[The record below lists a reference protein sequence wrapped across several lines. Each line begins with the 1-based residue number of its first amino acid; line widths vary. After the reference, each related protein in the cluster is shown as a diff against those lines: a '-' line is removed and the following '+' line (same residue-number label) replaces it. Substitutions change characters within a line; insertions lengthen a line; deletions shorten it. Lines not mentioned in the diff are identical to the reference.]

1 MARRSIVER
10 IAQLEARK
18 KALQARLSKQER
30 AVDTR
35 RKVLLGAFLL
45 QRLETGHDPEFTR
58 RLSDWLKRELPG
70 FLIRENDRAL
80 FPEFIDQKPG
90 SDGGTSDTGTDAGHL
105 GDARHGVSDDTGDDA
120 GSAGSEPALPAADL
134 APAGDLRR

>member
-18 KALQARLSKQER
+18 KALQARLTKQER

-45 QRLETGHDPEFTR
+45 QRLENGHDPEFTR

-90 SDGGTSDTGTDAGHL
+90 SDGGTNDRGTDAGHR
-105 GDARHGVSDDTGDDA
+105 GDARHGVTDDP
-120 GSAGSEPALPAADL
+120 GSAGSEPALPPAHL
-134 APAGDLRR
+134 APAGDLR

>member
-1 MARRSIVER
+1 MARRSIAER

-30 AVDTR
+30 AIDTR
-35 RKVLLGAFLL
+35 RKVLLGALVL
-45 QRLETGHDPEFTR
+45 QRLETGTDPEFTR

-70 FLIRENDRAL
+70 FLTRENDRAL

-90 SDGGTSDTGTDAGHL
+90 SDAGAVSDGG
-105 GDARHGVSDDTGDDA
+105 ARHTDLDDP
-120 GSAGSEPALPAADL
+120 GSAASEPAPAL
-134 APAGDLRR
+134 ARDLR

>member
-1 MARRSIVER
+1 MARRSIPER
-10 IAQLEARK
+10 IAQLDARK

-45 QRLETGHDPEFTR
+45 QRLENGHDPEFTR
-58 RLSDWLKRELPG
+58 RLRDWVKRELPG

-80 FPEFIDQKPG
+80 FTDFIDQKPG
-90 SDGGTSDTGTDAGHL
+90 NDTGI
-105 GDARHGVSDDTGDDA
+105 VSDP
-120 GSAGSEPALPAADL
+120 SL
-134 APAGDLRR
+134 APAGDLR

>member
-35 RKVLLGAFLL
+35 RKVLLGALVI

-58 RLSDWLKRELPG
+58 RLSDWLRRELPG

-90 SDGGTSDTGTDAGHL
+90 SDTGASDRGTDAGHR
-105 GDARHGVSDDTGDDA
+105 GNARQVSSDDTGDDA
-120 GSAGSEPALPAADL
+120 GSIGSEPALPPAHL
-134 APAGDLRR
+134 TPAGDFR

>member
-1 MARRSIVER
+1 MARQSIVER

-45 QRLETGHDPEFTR
+45 QRLENGHDPEFTR

-90 SDGGTSDTGTDAGHL
+90 SDAGASDRSTDAGNR

-120 GSAGSEPALPAADL
+120 GSIGSEPAL
-134 APAGDLRR
+134 APIGDLR

>member
-45 QRLETGHDPEFTR
+45 QRLESGHDPEFTR

-90 SDGGTSDTGTDAGHL
+90 SDAGTSDRGGGAGNR
-105 GDARHGVSDDTGDDA
+105 GDARHVASDDT
-120 GSAGSEPALPAADL
+120 GSAGSEGPAHL
-134 APAGDLRR
+134 AMAGDLR

>member
-35 RKVLLGAFLL
+35 RKVLLGALVL

-58 RLSDWLKRELPG
+58 RLSDWLRRELPG

-90 SDGGTSDTGTDAGHL
+90 SDAGASSTGTDAAHGGGAHHAES
-105 GDARHGVSDDTGDDA
+105 GDR
-120 GSAGSEPALPAADL
+120 GSAASEPAFPQAHQDA
-134 APAGDLRR
+134 AGDLR

>member
-1 MARRSIVER
+1 MARRSIAER

-18 KALQARLSKQER
+18 KALQARLTKQER

-45 QRLETGHDPEFTR
+45 QRLENGHDPEFTR

-90 SDGGTSDTGTDAGHL
+90 SDAGAAAGGEAHDAASGDT
-105 GDARHGVSDDTGDDA
+105 
-120 GSAGSEPALPAADL
+120 GSAGSEPAVPPAHL
-134 APAGDLRR
+134 APAGDLR

>member
-35 RKVLLGAFLL
+35 RKVLLGALVL
-45 QRLETGHDPEFTR
+45 QRLETSNDPEFTR

-90 SDGGTSDTGTDAGHL
+90 SAGNVTAAVPG
-105 GDARHGVSDDTGDDA
+105 GDAHDPASGNHR
-120 GSAGSEPALPAADL
+120 SAASEAPAHPVL
-134 APAGDLRR
+134 AGDLR

>member
-35 RKVLLGAFLL
+35 RKVLLGALVL
-45 QRLETGHDPEFTR
+45 QRLETSNDPEFTR
-58 RLSDWLKRELPG
+58 RLSDWLRRELPG

-80 FPEFIDQKPG
+80 FPEFIEPKPG
-90 SDGGTSDTGTDAGHL
+90 SAGNVTTAVPR
-105 GDARHGVSDDTGDDA
+105 GDARPAASSDHEGTV
-120 GSAGSEPALPAADL
+120 SEPALPSAHHDA
-134 APAGDLRR
+134 AGDSR

>member
-1 MARRSIVER
+1 MER

-18 KALQARLSKQER
+18 KALQARLTKQER

-35 RKVLLGAFLL
+35 RKVLLGALVL

-90 SDGGTSDTGTDAGHL
+90 SAGNVTGAVSGGG
-105 GDARHGVSDDTGDDA
+105 ARNMFSDDTG
-120 GSAGSEPALPAADL
+120 SAEFEPTLPPAHL
-134 APAGDLRR
+134 TNAGDLR

>member
-1 MARRSIVER
+1 MARRSIAER

-45 QRLETGHDPEFTR
+45 QRLETAHDPEFTR
-58 RLSDWLKRELPG
+58 RLSDWLRRELPG

-90 SDGGTSDTGTDAGHL
+90 SDAGTSDAAAGV
-105 GDARHGVSDDTGDDA
+105 GDDGDEARHGVSDET
-120 GSAGSEPALPAADL
+120 GSAGSEPALQPAHL
-134 APAGDLRR
+134 APAGDRR

>member
-1 MARRSIVER
+1 MARRSIAER

-18 KALQARLSKQER
+18 KALQARLTKQER

-45 QRLETGHDPEFTR
+45 QRLESGHDPEFMR

-90 SDGGTSDTGTDAGHL
+90 SDAVTDAGHL
-105 GDARHGVSDDTGDDA
+105 GDARHRVSDDA
-120 GSAGSEPALPAADL
+120 GSAGSEPALPPAQL
-134 APAGDLRR
+134 ATAVDLR

>member
-90 SDGGTSDTGTDAGHL
+90 SDAGTSDNGRDAGHR
-105 GDARHGVSDDTGDDA
+105 GDARHGVSGDPGDDA
-120 GSAGSEPALPAADL
+120 GSVGSEPALTPAHQ
-134 APAGDLRR
+134 APVGDLR

>member
-1 MARRSIVER
+1 MARRSIAER

-18 KALQARLSKQER
+18 KALQARLTKQER

-35 RKVLLGAFLL
+35 RKVLLGALVL
-45 QRLETGHDPEFTR
+45 QRLENGHDPEFTR

-80 FPEFIDQKPG
+80 FPEFIEQKPG
-90 SDGGTSDTGTDAGHL
+90 SDAGASDRGKGAEPGGNAHHMASDYP
-105 GDARHGVSDDTGDDA
+105 
-120 GSAGSEPALPAADL
+120 GSAGSEPAHPPAHL
-134 APAGDLRR
+134 APTGDLR

>member
-1 MARRSIVER
+1 MARRSIPER

-18 KALQARLSKQER
+18 KALQARLTKQER

-45 QRLETGHDPEFTR
+45 QRLESSHDPEFTR

-80 FPEFIDQKPG
+80 FPDFIDHKPG
-90 SDGGTSDTGTDAGHL
+90 NDTGI
-105 GDARHGVSDDTGDDA
+105 V
-120 GSAGSEPALPAADL
+120 SEPSL
-134 APAGDLRR
+134 APVGDLR

>member
-35 RKVLLGAFLL
+35 RKVLLGAMVL
-45 QRLETGHDPEFTR
+45 QRLETSNDPEFTR
-58 RLSDWLKRELPG
+58 RLSDWLRRELPG

-90 SDGGTSDTGTDAGHL
+90 SAENVTGAEPPGGAHRAES
-105 GDARHGVSDDTGDDA
+105 GDHEG
-120 GSAGSEPALPAADL
+120 AGSEPALAQAHFDT
-134 APAGDLRR
+134 AGDLR

>member
-1 MARRSIVER
+1 MARRSIPER

-18 KALQARLSKQER
+18 KALQARLTKQER

-35 RKVLLGAFLL
+35 RKVLLGALVL
-45 QRLETGHDPEFTR
+45 QRLESGHDPEFTR

-80 FPEFIDQKPG
+80 FPEFIEQKLAAGGDRAANSGGAGGVLAGAADASGNP
-90 SDGGTSDTGTDAGHL
+90 SDGSGP
-105 GDARHGVSDDTGDDA
+105 R
-120 GSAGSEPALPAADL
+120 L
-134 APAGDLRR
+134 APAGDLR

>member
-1 MARRSIVER
+1 MARRSIAER

-18 KALQARLSKQER
+18 KALQARLTKQER

-35 RKVLLGAFLL
+35 RKVLLGALVL

-58 RLSDWLKRELPG
+58 RISDWLKRELPG

-80 FPEFIDQKPG
+80 FPEFIEPKPG
-90 SDGGTSDTGTDAGHL
+90 SDGGASDRGRDAGHR
-105 GDARHGVSDDTGDDA
+105 GDTHRGVADDTGDDA
-120 GSAGSEPALPAADL
+120 RSIGSEPALQPAHL
-134 APAGDLRR
+134 APAGDRR

>member
-35 RKVLLGAFLL
+35 RKVLLGALVL
-45 QRLETGHDPEFTR
+45 QRLETSNDPEFTR

-80 FPEFIDQKPG
+80 FPEFIEQKPG
-90 SDGGTSDTGTDAGHL
+90 SDAGASSTGTDTGHR
-105 GDARHGVSDDTGDDA
+105 GDARLAESGDHERV
-120 GSAGSEPALPAADL
+120 GSEPALAQAHHDT
-134 APAGDLRR
+134 AGDHQ

>member
-35 RKVLLGAFLL
+35 RKVLLGALVL

-80 FPEFIDQKPG
+80 FPEFIDQNPG
-90 SDGGTSDTGTDAGHL
+90 STGTVTGAVHTDGAHHAES
-105 GDARHGVSDDTGDDA
+105 GDHER
-120 GSAGSEPALPAADL
+120 AGSEPALAQAHHDT
-134 APAGDLRR
+134 AGDLR

>member
-80 FPEFIDQKPG
+80 FPEFIEQKPG
-90 SDGGTSDTGTDAGHL
+90 SDAGASDRRTNEGNR
-105 GDARHGVSDDTGDDA
+105 GDARHGISGDTGNDA
-120 GSAGSEPALPAADL
+120 GSIGSEPALPPAHL
-134 APAGDLRR
+134 TPAGDLR

>member
-18 KALQARLSKQER
+18 KALQARLTKQER

-45 QRLETGHDPEFTR
+45 QRLENGHDLEFTR

-80 FPEFIDQKPG
+80 FPEFIEQKPG
-90 SDGGTSDTGTDAGHL
+90 SDAGTSDRGPDAEHRV
-105 GDARHGVSDDTGDDA
+105 DAHHGVSDDI
-120 GSAGSEPALPAADL
+120 GSAGSEGPTRMV
-134 APAGDLRR
+134 PAGDLR

>member
-18 KALQARLSKQER
+18 KALQARLTKQER

-45 QRLETGHDPEFTR
+45 QRLETAHDPEFTR
-58 RLSDWLKRELPG
+58 RLSDWLKRELSG

-90 SDGGTSDTGTDAGHL
+90 SDAGASDRGTDAGYRGNAH
-105 GDARHGVSDDTGDDA
+105 HGVSDDTGDDA
-120 GSAGSEPALPAADL
+120 GGIGSEPALPPAHL
-134 APAGDLRR
+134 APAGDRR

>member
-1 MARRSIVER
+1 MARRSIAER

-18 KALQARLSKQER
+18 KALQARLTKQER

-90 SDGGTSDTGTDAGHL
+90 SGAGASDRGSGAEHG
-105 GDARHGVSDDTGDDA
+105 GDARHGVADDPGDDA
-120 GSAGSEPALPAADL
+120 GSVRSEPAL
-134 APAGDLRR
+134 APAHQAPVGDLR

>member
-80 FPEFIDQKPG
+80 FPEFIDQKPA
-90 SDGGTSDTGTDAGHL
+90 SDAGAVAGGEARDAAS
-105 GDARHGVSDDTGDDA
+105 GDS
-120 GSAGSEPALPAADL
+120 GSAASEPALVAG
-134 APAGDLRR
+134 GDLR

>member
-1 MARRSIVER
+1 MARRSIAER

-18 KALQARLSKQER
+18 KALQARLTKQER

-45 QRLETGHDPEFTR
+45 QRLENGHDLEFTR

-90 SDGGTSDTGTDAGHL
+90 SHAGAVVRGEARDAASGL
-105 GDARHGVSDDTGDDA
+105 T
-120 GSAGSEPALPAADL
+120 GSAASEPALPPTHL
-134 APAGDLRR
+134 TPAGDLR

>member
-1 MARRSIVER
+1 MARRSIPER

-90 SDGGTSDTGTDAGHL
+90 SYTGASDTGADAGHL
-105 GDARHGVSDDTGDDA
+105 GDARHGVPDDA
-120 GSAGSEPALPAADL
+120 GSAGSEPSLPPAHL
-134 APAGDLRR
+134 ATARDLR